1 MSDKALSV
9 MVVFGIGPL
18 LPSEG
23 PLLVRN
29 AVLLV
34 TQSLLSLCNDTTPS
48 LSATWS
54 ASQLPQD

>member
-23 PLLVRN
+23 PLFVRN
-29 AVLLV
+29 AALLV
-34 TQSLLSLCNDTTPS
+34 GRAEWRTLKSGTPVPIFT
-48 LSATWS
+48 A
-54 ASQLPQD
+54 